1 MGLTD
6 FTTPKDN
13 GNNPN
18 NNGNNGNIPN
28 NGMPFPPGSMV
39 IMSPLGGNG
48 NGKQKST
55 QQDTTDIFINYNEKF
70 KNHSKVLF
78 RDEIIE
84 QLLSILIGKDKPNGL
99 LIGPAGTG
107 KTAIVET
114 IATMLAND
122 DPLIP
127 DQIKGYTIWELP
139 LSNVVA
145 GASLVGQLEDNVK
158 MVVNEMSDPD
168 KKAILFIDE
177 IHQLIN
183 GNQTYDKIAQILK
196 PALAR
201 GNLHVIGA
209 TTLQEAN
216 NLMADPAFNRRF
228 SRVIVDELSR
238 PQTIEIL
245 KNVKQ
250 SFIQHYTSVAIN
262 DDLLETVAVLADQY
276 RPAGSHR
283 PDNALTLLDRTIGE
297 AVINRKVQINNLIQK
312 VSDDPNDTTSQNML
326 AMLQST
332 PMIPIT
338 ENQVKKT
345 AISLATGNSKRD
357 SIDMNHVRNS
367 FARIKGQNEATEEC
381 IKMMA
386 RSESNLFPKK
396 SPTTMLF
403 IGPSGVGKTEIA
415 KIIATEMTGHEPI
428 ILNMTEYSDP
438 ATINRII
445 GSPAGYIG
453 SDSNAELPF
462 DGLEANPFAVILL
475 DEFEKAHPSVQRLF
489 YTVFDE
495 GTLTDNHGKKIDFSK
510 SIIIATTNAANQTAQ
525 NKLGFGADN
534 SNSKAS
540 IKELS
545 KFFDPALLN
554 RFNHRVQFNKISKD
568 IYKTI
573 IEDIYAR
580 ESLRIITDNKVA
592 LPDVIPADE
601 LEKIVNDTYHE
612 EFGARPAFQAV
623 KKFIEDQV
631 FATP

>member
-6 FTTPKDN
+6 FTNPPRRDDDDPNVN
-13 GNNPN
+13 GS
-18 NNGNNGNIPN
+18 NGNNGGIPPFGGMGILIAQP
-28 NGMPFPPGSMV
+28 NGG
-39 IMSPLGGNG
+39 
-48 NGKQKST
+48 GKQKGA
-55 QQDTTDIFINYNEKF
+55 QQDVSELFINYNEKF

-78 RDEIIE
+78 RDEVIE

-114 IATMLAND
+114 IATMLANN

-127 DQIKGYTIWELP
+127 DQIKDYTIWELP

-158 MVVNEMSDPD
+158 MVVDKMSDPD
-168 KKAILFIDE
+168 EKAILFIDE

-216 NLMADPAFNRRF
+216 NLMSDPAFNRRF

-238 PQTIEIL
+238 TQTVEIL
-245 KNVKQ
+245 KSAKQ
-250 SFIQHYTSVAIN
+250 SFINHYISIAIN
-262 DDLLETVAVLADQY
+262 DDLLETVSVLADQY

-297 AVINRKVQINNLIQK
+297 AIINRKVQINNLQTK
-312 VSDDPNDTTSQNML
+312 VNNDPNDVVSQNML
-326 AMLQST
+326 TMLQSAPT
-332 PMIPIT
+332 IPIT

-357 SIDMNHVRNS
+357 AIDMNHVKMS
-367 FARIKGQNEATEEC
+367 FARIKGQDEATEEC

-396 SPTTMLF
+396 SPTTMMF

-415 KIIATEMTGHEPI
+415 KIIAQEMTGHEPI

-438 ATINRII
+438 STINRII
-445 GSPAGYIG
+445 GAPAGYVG
-453 SDSNAELPF
+453 SDSHAELPF

-475 DEFEKAHPSVQRLF
+475 DEFEKAHPAVQRLF

-495 GTLTDNHGKKIDFSK
+495 GVLVDNHGKKIDFSK
-510 SIIIATTNAANQTAQ
+510 AIIIATTNAANQEAK
-525 NKLGFGADN
+525 NKLGFGTDDATH
-534 SNSKAS
+534 KAS

-568 IYKTI
+568 VYKSI

-580 ESLRIITDNKVA
+580 ESARIIADNKVS
-592 LPDVIPADE
+592 LPANIPDDE
-601 LEKIVNDTYHE
+601 LNEIVKTSYHE

-631 FATP
+631 FAQP

>member
-6 FTTPKDN
+6 FTNPPRRNDDDPNVN
-13 GNNPN
+13 GG
-18 NNGNNGNIPN
+18 NGNNGGIPPFGGMGILIAQP
-28 NGMPFPPGSMV
+28 NGG
-39 IMSPLGGNG
+39 
-48 NGKQKST
+48 GKQKGA
-55 QQDTTDIFINYNEKF
+55 QQDVSELFINYNEKF

-114 IATMLAND
+114 IATMLANN

-127 DQIKGYTIWELP
+127 DQIKDYTIWELP

-158 MVVNEMSDPD
+158 MVVDKMSDPD
-168 KKAILFIDE
+168 EKAILFIDE

-216 NLMADPAFNRRF
+216 NLMSDPAFNRRF

-238 PQTIEIL
+238 TQTVEIL
-245 KNVKQ
+245 KSAKQ
-250 SFIQHYTSVAIN
+250 SFINHYISIAIN
-262 DDLLETVAVLADQY
+262 DDLLETVSVLADQY

-297 AVINRKVQINNLIQK
+297 AIINRKVQINNLQTK
-312 VSDDPNDTTSQNML
+312 VNNDPNDVVSQNML
-326 AMLQST
+326 TILQSAPT
-332 PMIPIT
+332 IPIT

-357 SIDMNHVRNS
+357 AINMNHVKMS

-381 IKMMA
+381 LKMIA

-396 SPTTMLF
+396 SPTTMMF

-415 KIIATEMTGHEPI
+415 KIIAQEMTGHEPI

-438 ATINRII
+438 STINRII
-445 GSPAGYIG
+445 GAPAGYVG
-453 SDSNAELPF
+453 SDSHAELPF

-475 DEFEKAHPSVQRLF
+475 DEFEKAHPAVQRLF

-495 GTLTDNHGKKIDFSK
+495 GVLVDNHGKKIDFSK
-510 SIIIATTNAANQTAQ
+510 AIIIATTNAANQEAK
-525 NKLGFGADN
+525 NKLGFGTDDATH
-534 SNSKAS
+534 KAS

-568 IYKTI
+568 VYKSI

-580 ESLRIITDNKVA
+580 ESARIIADNKVS
-592 LPDVIPADE
+592 LPANIPDDE
-601 LEKIVNDTYHE
+601 LDEIVKTSYHE

-631 FATP
+631 FAQP

>member
-6 FTTPKDN
+6 FTNPPRRDDDDPNVN
-13 GNNPN
+13 GG
-18 NNGNNGNIPN
+18 NGNNGGIPPFGGMGILIAQP
-28 NGMPFPPGSMV
+28 NGG
-39 IMSPLGGNG
+39 
-48 NGKQKST
+48 GKQKGA
-55 QQDTTDIFINYNEKF
+55 QQDVSELFINYNEKF

-78 RDEIIE
+78 RDEVIE

-114 IATMLAND
+114 IATMLANN

-127 DQIKGYTIWELP
+127 DQIKDYTIWELP

-158 MVVNEMSDPD
+158 MVVDKMSDPD
-168 KKAILFIDE
+168 EKAILFIDE

-216 NLMADPAFNRRF
+216 NLMSDPAFNRRF

-238 PQTIEIL
+238 TQTVEIL
-245 KNVKQ
+245 KSAKQ
-250 SFIQHYTSVAIN
+250 SFINHYISIAIN
-262 DDLLETVAVLADQY
+262 DDLLETVSVLADQY

-297 AVINRKVQINNLIQK
+297 AIINRKVQINNLQTK
-312 VSDDPNDTTSQNML
+312 VNNDPNNVVSQNML
-326 AMLQST
+326 TMLQSAPT
-332 PMIPIT
+332 IPIT

-357 SIDMNHVRNS
+357 AIDMNHVKIS
-367 FARIKGQNEATEEC
+367 FARIKGQDEATEEC
-381 IKMMA
+381 LKMMA

-396 SPTTMLF
+396 SPTTMMF

-415 KIIATEMTGHEPI
+415 KIIAQEMTGHEPI

-438 ATINRII
+438 STINRII
-445 GSPAGYIG
+445 GAPAGYVG
-453 SDSNAELPF
+453 SDSHAELPF

-475 DEFEKAHPSVQRLF
+475 DEFEKAHPAVQRLF

-495 GTLTDNHGKKIDFSK
+495 GVLVDNHGKKIDFSK
-510 SIIIATTNAANQTAQ
+510 AIIIATTNAANQEAK
-525 NKLGFGADN
+525 NKLGFGTDDATH
-534 SNSKAS
+534 KAS

-568 IYKTI
+568 VYKSI

-580 ESLRIITDNKVA
+580 ESARIIADNKVS
-592 LPDVIPADE
+592 LPANIPDDE
-601 LEKIVNDTYHE
+601 LNEIVKTSYHE

-631 FATP
+631 FAQP

>member
-6 FTTPKDN
+6 FTNPPRRDDDDPNVN
-13 GNNPN
+13 GG
-18 NNGNNGNIPN
+18 NGNNG
-28 NGMPFPPGSMV
+28 GMPPF
-39 IMSPLGGNG
+39 GGMGILIAQPNG
-48 NGKQKST
+48 GGKQKGA
-55 QQDTTDIFINYNEKF
+55 QQDVSELFINYNEKF

-78 RDEIIE
+78 RDEVIE

-114 IATMLAND
+114 IATMLANN

-127 DQIKGYTIWELP
+127 DQIKDYTIWELP

-158 MVVNEMSDPD
+158 MVVDKMSDPD
-168 KKAILFIDE
+168 EKAILFIDE

-238 PQTIEIL
+238 TQTVEIL
-245 KNVKQ
+245 KSAKQ
-250 SFIQHYTSVAIN
+250 SFINHYISIAIN
-262 DDLLETVAVLADQY
+262 DDLLETVSVLADQY

-297 AVINRKVQINNLIQK
+297 AIINRKVQINNLQTK
-312 VSDDPNDTTSQNML
+312 VNDDPNDVVSQNML
-326 AMLQST
+326 TMLQSAPT
-332 PMIPIT
+332 IPIT

-357 SIDMNHVRNS
+357 AIDMNHVKMS
-367 FARIKGQNEATEEC
+367 FARIKGQDEAAEEC
-381 IKMMA
+381 LKMMA

-396 SPTTMLF
+396 SPTTMMF

-415 KIIATEMTGHEPI
+415 KIIAQEMTGHDPI

-438 ATINRII
+438 STINRII
-445 GSPAGYIG
+445 GAPAGYVG
-453 SDSNAELPF
+453 SDSHAELPF

-475 DEFEKAHPSVQRLF
+475 DEFEKAHPAVQRLF

-495 GTLTDNHGKKIDFSK
+495 GVLVDNHGKKIDFSK
-510 SIIIATTNAANQTAQ
+510 AIIIATTNAANQESK
-525 NKLGFGADN
+525 NKLGFGTD
-534 SNSKAS
+534 STDHKAS

-568 IYKTI
+568 VYKSI

-580 ESLRIITDNKVA
+580 ESARIIADNKVS
-592 LPDVIPADE
+592 LPANIPDDE
-601 LEKIVNDTYHE
+601 LDEIVNASYHE

-631 FATP
+631 FAQP

>member
-6 FTTPKDN
+6 FTNPPRRDDDDPNVN
-13 GNNPN
+13 GG
-18 NNGNNGNIPN
+18 NGNNGGIPPFGGMGILIAQP
-28 NGMPFPPGSMV
+28 NGG
-39 IMSPLGGNG
+39 
-48 NGKQKST
+48 GKQKGA
-55 QQDTTDIFINYNEKF
+55 QQDVSELFINYNEKF

-78 RDEIIE
+78 RDEVIE

-114 IATMLAND
+114 IATMLANN

-127 DQIKGYTIWELP
+127 DQIKDYTIWELP

-158 MVVNEMSDPD
+158 MVVDKMSDPD
-168 KKAILFIDE
+168 EKAILFIDE

-216 NLMADPAFNRRF
+216 NLMSDPAFNRRF

-238 PQTIEIL
+238 TQTVEIL
-245 KNVKQ
+245 KSAKQ
-250 SFIQHYTSVAIN
+250 SFINHYISIAIN
-262 DDLLETVAVLADQY
+262 DDLLETVSVLADQY

-297 AVINRKVQINNLIQK
+297 AIINRKVQINNLQTK
-312 VSDDPNDTTSQNML
+312 VNNDPNDVVSQNML
-326 AMLQST
+326 TMLQSAPT
-332 PMIPIT
+332 IPIT

-357 SIDMNHVRNS
+357 AIDMNHVKMS
-367 FARIKGQNEATEEC
+367 FARIKGQDEATEEC

-396 SPTTMLF
+396 SPTTMMF

-415 KIIATEMTGHEPI
+415 KIIAQEMTGHEPI

-438 ATINRII
+438 STINRII
-445 GSPAGYIG
+445 GAPAGYVG
-453 SDSNAELPF
+453 SDSHAELPF

-475 DEFEKAHPSVQRLF
+475 DEFEKAHPAVQRLF

-495 GTLTDNHGKKIDFSK
+495 GVLVDNHGKKIDFSK
-510 SIIIATTNAANQTAQ
+510 AIIIATTNAANQEAK
-525 NKLGFGADN
+525 NKLGFGTDDATH
-534 SNSKAS
+534 KAS

-568 IYKTI
+568 VYKSI

-580 ESLRIITDNKVA
+580 ESARIIADNKVS
-592 LPDVIPADE
+592 LPANIPDDE
-601 LEKIVNDTYHE
+601 LNEIVKTSYHE

-631 FATP
+631 FAQP

>member
-6 FTTPKDN
+6 FTNPPRRDDDDPNVN
-13 GNNPN
+13 GG
-18 NNGNNGNIPN
+18 NGNNGGIPPFGGMGILIAQP
-28 NGMPFPPGSMV
+28 NGG
-39 IMSPLGGNG
+39 
-48 NGKQKST
+48 GKQKGA
-55 QQDTTDIFINYNEKF
+55 QQDVSELFINYNEKF

-78 RDEIIE
+78 RDEVIE

-114 IATMLAND
+114 IATMLANN

-127 DQIKGYTIWELP
+127 DQIKDYTIWELP

-158 MVVNEMSDPD
+158 MVVDKMSDPD
-168 KKAILFIDE
+168 EKAILFIDE

-216 NLMADPAFNRRF
+216 NLMSDPAFNRRF

-238 PQTIEIL
+238 TQTVEIL
-245 KNVKQ
+245 KSAKQ
-250 SFIQHYTSVAIN
+250 SFINHYISIAIN
-262 DDLLETVAVLADQY
+262 DDLLETVSVLADQY

-297 AVINRKVQINNLIQK
+297 AIINRKVQINNLQTK
-312 VSDDPNDTTSQNML
+312 VNNDPNDIVSQNML
-326 AMLQST
+326 TMLQSAPT
-332 PMIPIT
+332 IPIT

-357 SIDMNHVRNS
+357 AIDMNHVKMS
-367 FARIKGQNEATEEC
+367 FARIKGQDEATEEC

-396 SPTTMLF
+396 SPTTMMF

-415 KIIATEMTGHEPI
+415 KIIAQEMTGHEPI

-438 ATINRII
+438 STINRII
-445 GSPAGYIG
+445 GAPAGYVG
-453 SDSNAELPF
+453 SDSHAELPF

-475 DEFEKAHPSVQRLF
+475 DEFEKAHPAVQRLF

-495 GTLTDNHGKKIDFSK
+495 GVLVDNHGKKIDFSK
-510 SIIIATTNAANQTAQ
+510 AIIIATTNAANQEAK
-525 NKLGFGADN
+525 NKLGFGTDDATH
-534 SNSKAS
+534 KAS

-568 IYKTI
+568 VYKSI

-580 ESLRIITDNKVA
+580 ESARIIADNKVS
-592 LPDVIPADE
+592 LPANIPDDE
-601 LEKIVNDTYHE
+601 LNEIVKTSYHE

-631 FATP
+631 FAQP

>member
-6 FTTPKDN
+6 FTNPPRRDDDDPNVN
-13 GNNPN
+13 GG
-18 NNGNNGNIPN
+18 NGNNGGIPPFGGMGILIAQP
-28 NGMPFPPGSMV
+28 NGG
-39 IMSPLGGNG
+39 
-48 NGKQKST
+48 GKQKGT
-55 QQDTTDIFINYNEKF
+55 QQDVSELFINYNEKF

-78 RDEIIE
+78 RDEVIE

-114 IATMLAND
+114 IATMLANN

-127 DQIKGYTIWELP
+127 DQIKDYTIWELP

-158 MVVNEMSDPD
+158 MVVDKMSDPD
-168 KKAILFIDE
+168 EKAILFIDE

-216 NLMADPAFNRRF
+216 NLMSDPAFNRRF

-238 PQTIEIL
+238 TQTVEIL
-245 KNVKQ
+245 KSAKQ
-250 SFIQHYTSVAIN
+250 SFINHYISIAIN
-262 DDLLETVAVLADQY
+262 DDLLETVSVLADQY

-297 AVINRKVQINNLIQK
+297 AIINRKVQINNLQTK
-312 VSDDPNDTTSQNML
+312 VNNDPNDVVSQNML
-326 AMLQST
+326 TMLQSAPT
-332 PMIPIT
+332 IPIT

-357 SIDMNHVRNS
+357 AIDMNHVKMS
-367 FARIKGQNEATEEC
+367 FARIKGQDEATEEC
-381 IKMMA
+381 LKMMA

-396 SPTTMLF
+396 SPTTMMF

-415 KIIATEMTGHEPI
+415 KIIAQEMTGHEPI

-438 ATINRII
+438 STINRII
-445 GSPAGYIG
+445 GAPAGYVG
-453 SDSNAELPF
+453 SDSHAELPF

-475 DEFEKAHPSVQRLF
+475 DEFEKAHPAVQRLF

-495 GTLTDNHGKKIDFSK
+495 GVLVDNHGKKIDFSK
-510 SIIIATTNAANQTAQ
+510 AIIIATTNAANQEAK
-525 NKLGFGADN
+525 NKLGFGTDDATH
-534 SNSKAS
+534 KAS

-568 IYKTI
+568 VYKSI

-580 ESLRIITDNKVA
+580 ESARIIADNKVS
-592 LPDVIPADE
+592 LPANIPDDE
-601 LEKIVNDTYHE
+601 LNEIVKTSYHE

-631 FATP
+631 FAQP

>member
-6 FTTPKDN
+6 FTNPPRRDDDDPNVN
-13 GNNPN
+13 GG
-18 NNGNNGNIPN
+18 NGNNGGIPPFGGMGILIAQP
-28 NGMPFPPGSMV
+28 NGG
-39 IMSPLGGNG
+39 
-48 NGKQKST
+48 GKQKGA
-55 QQDTTDIFINYNEKF
+55 QQDVSELFINYNEKF

-78 RDEIIE
+78 RDEVIE

-114 IATMLAND
+114 IATMLANN

-127 DQIKGYTIWELP
+127 DQIKDYTIWELP

-158 MVVNEMSDPD
+158 MVVDKMSDPD
-168 KKAILFIDE
+168 EKAILFIDE

-216 NLMADPAFNRRF
+216 NLMSDPAFNRRF

-238 PQTIEIL
+238 TQTVEIL
-245 KNVKQ
+245 KSAKQ
-250 SFIQHYTSVAIN
+250 SFINHYISIAIN
-262 DDLLETVAVLADQY
+262 DDLLETVSVLADQY

-297 AVINRKVQINNLIQK
+297 AIINRKVQINNLQTK
-312 VSDDPNDTTSQNML
+312 VNNDPNDVVSQNML
-326 AMLQST
+326 TMLQSAPT
-332 PMIPIT
+332 IPIT

-357 SIDMNHVRNS
+357 AIDMNHVKMS
-367 FARIKGQNEATEEC
+367 FARIKGQDEATEEC
-381 IKMMA
+381 LKMMA

-396 SPTTMLF
+396 SPTTMMF

-415 KIIATEMTGHEPI
+415 KIIAQEMTGHEPI

-438 ATINRII
+438 STINRII
-445 GSPAGYIG
+445 GAPAGYVG
-453 SDSNAELPF
+453 SDSHAELPF

-475 DEFEKAHPSVQRLF
+475 DEFEKAHPAVQRLF

-495 GTLTDNHGKKIDFSK
+495 GVLVDNHGKKIDFSK
-510 SIIIATTNAANQTAQ
+510 AIIIATTNAANQEAK
-525 NKLGFGADN
+525 NKLGFGTDDTTH
-534 SNSKAS
+534 KAS

-568 IYKTI
+568 VYKSI

-580 ESLRIITDNKVA
+580 ESARIIADNKVS
-592 LPDVIPADE
+592 LPANIPDDE
-601 LEKIVNDTYHE
+601 LDEIVKTSYHE

-631 FATP
+631 FAQP